1 MKRMPF
7 KRPTTHY
14 DEKIT
19 QIDEKICELI
29 KQRKDI
35 SNNNPGYPPL
45 EYISEWA
52 EKFNLYEDLLKSI
65 FGSLWNEELHKP
77 IAEPEEF
84 IKNVP
89 VLKSIE
95 IDGKLFS
102 INTVRQYSNASVVNF
117 NVDWNDINESEGSD
131 TYFPHYELYIGKEY
145 TCRMDGGSGSCECST
160 HKFIISP
167 PLPDNFSGI
176 KLTFREYEPPFRD
189 TPIGSDIVIEL

>member
-14 DEKIT
+14 DENIT
-19 QIDEKICELI
+19 QIDKKICELI

-35 SNNNPGYPPL
+35 SNNKPGYPPL
-45 EYISEWA
+45 DYISKWA
-52 EKFNLYEDLLKSI
+52 ETFNLYKDLLESI
-65 FGSLWNEELHKP
+65 FGLLWNEELHKP
-77 IAEPEEF
+77 IVDPETF

-89 VLKSIE
+89 VLKWLE

-102 INTVRQYSNASVVNF
+102 INTIRQYSNASVVNF
-117 NVDWNDINESEGSD
+117 NVDWNDINDSENCD
-131 TYFPHYELYIGKEY
+131 TYLPDYKLYIGKEY
-145 TCRMDGGSGSCECST
+145 TCRIEGGSGSSGYST

-176 KLTFREYEPPFRD
+176 KLTFTEYEPPFID
-189 TPIGSDIVIEL
+189 TPISSNIVIEL